1 MRLDINSMDKLWDLM
16 VMLFKW
22 QIFHANDDPQ
32 KLLDITFR
40 HMDGVGKLLP
50 EMRKTLLIDSAKRRL
65 VEFWDTQSIDGRS
78 RLLVTIQ
85 QWLHVFHVKISI
97 LIRLGLQRA
106 DASFETQM
114 EYVDAQMFQSFVSGI
129 GENVYAKN
137 NALKATENSEKRPVM
152 HRLEGP
158 AAAATTFIHELS
170 SLVDQ
175 LGIQPPT
182 DASDS
187 GSNCNYL
194 LLDDVNCSVS
204 PVVGERVS
212 DEPEHGVEAE
222 TAADFIHIEHT
233 QSTLQKYLHQFR
245 LENESDPVDE
255 SSDSKDDSVP
265 FDATEELLKMLDR
278 D

>member
-1 MRLDINSMDKLWDLM
+1 MDKLWDLM
-16 VMLFKW
+16 TMLLKW
-22 QIFHANDDPQ
+22 QVFHTNDDPE
-32 KLLDITFR
+32 KLLNVTFR

-50 EMRKTLLIDSAKRRL
+50 EMQKTLLIDSAKRRL
-65 VEFWDTQSIDGRS
+65 IAFWDTQSMDARAN
-78 RLLVTIQ
+78 LLTTVQ

-97 LIRLGLQRA
+97 LIRLGLQRS
-106 DASFETQM
+106 DASFETQTDFLDSEM
-114 EYVDAQMFQSFVSGI
+114 CQCFVTGI

-137 NALKATENSEKRPVM
+137 NTLKATANSEKKRDLHQSEMPVS
-152 HRLEGP
+152 
-158 AAAATTFIHELS
+158 AATTFIHELS

-175 LGIQPPT
+175 LGFHPPT
-182 DASDS
+182 DACEI
-187 GSNCNYL
+187 GSNCNFL
-194 LLDDVNCSVS
+194 LLDDVNCSVTTVADHES
-204 PVVGERVS
+204 EGAERS
-212 DEPEHGVEAE
+212 EDVET
-222 TAADFIHIEHT
+222 TAKFIHVEHT